1 MLKIKDKTIHS
12 GYKGFWVEGNYNY
25 IDFEFNII
33 EDFDKYDIKYIIDD
47 FLKNE
52 GYVVDFENVVWFG
65 NEQVIYWNF
74 DDKYSIELYSR
85 GENEFVLYFVLKEFD
100 NFDDLHELIILHYYQ
115 KTIIKKIK
123 ADLVEKVEDK

>member
-12 GYKGFWVEGNYNY
+12 GYKGFWAEEKYNY

-33 EDFDKYDIKYIIDD
+33 EDFDKYDIKYIIDN
-47 FLKNE
+47 FLKDE
-52 GYVVDFENVVWFG
+52 GYVVDFENIGWFG

-74 DDKYSIELYSR
+74 DDRYSIELYSI

-100 NFDDLHELIILHYYQ
+100 NFDDLYELIILHYYQ
-115 KTIIKKIK
+115 KAIIKKIK
-123 ADLVEKVEDK
+123 ADLIEKVN